1 MWRDTHKRDSKLVD
15 LSPPSKLFSRLCH
28 VSSSSSSS
36 EEEEE
41 EEVIGGPEAGEE
53 LTDQQVDRLA
63 EAYGIT
69 GRDTG
74 YQFTR

>member
-1 MWRDTHKRDSKLVD
+1 V
-15 LSPPSKLFSRLCH
+15 
-28 VSSSSSSS
+28 V
-36 EEEEE
+36 
-41 EEVIGGPEAGEE
+41 GGPEAGEE